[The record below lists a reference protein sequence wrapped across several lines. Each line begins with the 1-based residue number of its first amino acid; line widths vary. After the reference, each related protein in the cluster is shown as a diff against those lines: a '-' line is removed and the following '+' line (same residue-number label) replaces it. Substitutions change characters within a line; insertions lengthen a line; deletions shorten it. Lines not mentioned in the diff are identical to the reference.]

1 MNRRDILRGAALM
14 GGAALLTPEA
24 VWAGAANAKA
34 GDWALGLADVE
45 TDVAPTAMARLHG
58 RAPVELTGTLFRNGP
73 AKFRRP
79 GGSVG
84 HWFDGDG
91 MVRKFQIADGQARM
105 AARFVD
111 TVKRRNDTAAN
122 AVITPGYGTPPGPGA
137 RLTGPDDANAANT
150 SVIMAGGELWALWE
164 GGSPTVLDPVN
175 LETRGFKT
183 LRPDLKGMPFLA
195 HPRVQP
201 DGTIW
206 NLGLSGH
213 HAIVWKLAADG
224 GLQKAEMIEL
234 PRASYMHDFTATSRH
249 LVILLQ
255 PWVVGRFQMPISTAM
270 TWKPELGT
278 QVLVIDKD
286 DLSKRRVFELPP
298 FFFFHLGD
306 AWEERDGTIRF
317 DACIDENPSGTAQNA
332 GLFLQGGHVPGP
344 PPRRA
349 FITLRANGR
358 AELAKEAA
366 TAEFPRGDAR
376 FAGEVR
382 HYSIHVTNERADR
395 PLFQGVAVRDWK
407 RDRDQVFDF
416 GPRHLVEEVVFV
428 PRPGSSQEL
437 DGWLVGTTLN
447 LDARATELHA
457 FDARHVERG
466 PVAAWR
472 APVALPVTFHG
483 VFVQSA

>member
-24 VWAGAANAKA
+24 VWAGAANAAA

-45 TDVAPTAMARLHG
+45 SDVAPTALTRLHG
-58 RAPVELTGTLFRNGP
+58 RAPAELKGTLLRNGP

-105 AARFVD
+105 AARS
-111 TVKRRNDTAAN
+111 
-122 AVITPGYGTPPGPGA
+122 
-137 RLTGPDDANAANT
+137 GPDDANAANT

-164 GGSPTVLDPVN
+164 GGSPTALDPAS

-206 NLGLSGH
+206 NLGLSGRR
-213 HAIVWKLAADG
+213 AIVWKLAPDG
-224 GLQKAEMIEL
+224 ALQKVEMIDL
-234 PRASYMHDFTATSRH
+234 PRASYMHDFTATARH

-255 PWVVGRFQMPISTAM
+255 PWVVERFRMPIATAM
-270 TWKPELGT
+270 AWKPELGT

-286 DLSKRRVFELPP
+286 DLSQRRVFELPP

-306 AWEERDGTIRF
+306 AWEETDGTIRF
-317 DACIDENPSGTAQNA
+317 DACLDENPFGTAQNA
-332 GLFLQGGHVPGP
+332 GVFLQGKHLPGP

-349 FITLRANGR
+349 FITLRADGQ
-358 AELAKEAA
+358 AELAKEAT
-366 TAEFPRGDAR
+366 TAEFPRGDPR

-382 HYSIHVTNERADR
+382 QYSVHVTNEQPDR

-407 RDRDQVFDF
+407 RDREQIYGF
-416 GPRHLVEEVVFV
+416 GPRHMVEEMVFV
-428 PRPGSSQEL
+428 PRPGASQEL
-437 DGWLVGTTLN
+437 DGWIVGTTLN
-447 LDARATELHA
+447 LDAKATELHV
-457 FDARHVERG
+457 FDARRVEQG
-466 PVAAWR
+466 PIAAWR

-483 VFVQSA
+483 VFVQV

>member
-1 MNRRDILRGAALM
+1 MNRRDILRTAALL
-14 GGAALLTPEA
+14 GGAALLAPEA
-24 VWAGAANAKA
+24 VWAAAAN
-34 GDWALGLADVE
+34 DWTLGLADVE
-45 TDVAPTAMARLHG
+45 NDVAPTAMTRLHG
-58 RAPVELTGTLFRNGP
+58 RAPAALNGTLFRNGP

-105 AARFVD
+105 SARFVD
-111 TVKRRNDTAAN
+111 TVKRRQDAAAD
-122 AVITPGYGTPPGPGA
+122 AVITPGYGTASGPGA

-150 SVIMAGGELWALWE
+150 SVLMAGGELWALWE
-164 GGSPTVLDPVN
+164 GGSPTVLDSVT
-175 LETRGFKT
+175 LETRGVKT
-183 LRPDLKGMPFLA
+183 LRPDLKAMPFLA

-206 NLGLSGH
+206 NLGLGGGR
-213 HAIVWKLAADG
+213 AIVWQLGADG
-224 GLQKAEMIEL
+224 ALRKAEVIKL
-234 PRASYMHDFTATSRH
+234 PRNSYMHDFTATARH

-255 PWVVGRFQMPISTAM
+255 PWVQERFTMPVAAAM
-270 TWKPELGT
+270 RWKPELGT

-286 DLSKRRVFELPP
+286 DLSRQRVFELPP

-306 AWEERDGTIRF
+306 AWEEADGTIRF
-317 DACIDENPSGTAQNA
+317 DACIDEDPSGTAQNA
-332 GLFLQGGHVPGP
+332 GLFLQGRHVRAA
-344 PPRRA
+344 PPRQA
-349 FITLRANGR
+349 LITLRADGR
-358 AELAKEAA
+358 AALAKEGV

-376 FAGEVR
+376 FAGEIR
-382 HYSIHVTNERADR
+382 RYSVHVTNERPDR

-407 RDRDQVFDF
+407 KDGDQVFDF

-428 PRPGSSQEL
+428 PRPGSAEEL

-447 LDARATELHA
+447 LDAKSTELHV
-457 FDARHVERG
+457 FDARQVKQG
-466 PVAAWR
+466 PIAAWR

-483 VFVQSA
+483 VFVQA

>member
-24 VWAGAANAKA
+24 VWAAAANAKA
-34 GDWALGLADVE
+34 GDWTLGLADVE
-45 TDVAPTAMARLHG
+45 SDLAPAALTRLHG
-58 RAPVELTGTLFRNGP
+58 RAPAELKGTLFRNGP

-79 GGSVG
+79 GASVG

-91 MVRKFQIADGQARM
+91 MVRKFQIADGEARM

-111 TVKRRNDTAAN
+111 TVKRRNDTAAD
-122 AVITPGYGTPPGPGA
+122 AVITPGFGTAPGRGA

-164 GGSPTVLDPVN
+164 GGSPTALDPAS

-206 NLGLSGH
+206 NLGLSGR

-224 GLQKAEMIEL
+224 ALQKAEMIDL
-234 PRASYMHDFTATSRH
+234 PRASYMHDFTATARH

-255 PWVVGRFQMPISTAM
+255 PWVMEGFKMPIARSMA
-270 TWKPELGT
+270 WRPELGT
-278 QVLVIDKD
+278 QVLVVDKD
-286 DLSKRRVFELPP
+286 DLSKRRIFELPP

-306 AWEERDGTIRF
+306 AWEETDGTIRF
-317 DACIDENPSGTAQNA
+317 DACVDEDPSGMGADGRA
-332 GLFLQGGHVPGP
+332 ILRGELLPAA

-349 FITLRANGR
+349 LITLRANGR
-358 AELAKEAA
+358 AEFAREAV
-366 TAEFPRGDAR
+366 TAEFPRSDPR
-376 FAGEVR
+376 FAGEAR
-382 HYSIHVTNERADR
+382 QYSVHLTNQKADR
-395 PLFQGVAVRDWK
+395 PLLQGVAVRDWK
-407 RDRDQVFDF
+407 RDRDQVFNF
-416 GPRHLVEEVVFV
+416 GPRHLVEEMVFV

-437 DGWLVGTTLN
+437 DGWIVGTTLN
-447 LDARATELHA
+447 LDAKATELHV
-457 FDARHVERG
+457 FDARYVDKG
-466 PVAAWR
+466 PIAAWR

-483 VFVQSA
+483 VFAQA